1 MWARILGSAA
11 GGGFPQWNC
20 SCRNCDGAR
29 TGDLP
34 VRARTQAALA
44 VSADRRGW
52 FLVNATPDI
61 GAHLARLAGP
71 DAGPDAPARGG
82 AGGGGVRGGGAG
94 RDDRGRSGGG
104 EVRGRAGGG
113 EVRRSPVRAVLLTDA
128 ELDHTAGLLSLR
140 EGDGLTVYATAA
152 ILRAAAP
159 LLAILG
165 AYQPVVRRVLEP
177 GTDTPLDGYL
187 SVRALPTGS
196 PKLPRYAA
204 HLPPDPAGVVGYVF
218 TERGRPGPD
227 GDRRATEPG
236 PDGGAVLVYLP
247 CVPELTP
254 DLVTE
259 LAAADCAL
267 VDGTCWTD
275 DEMTLV
281 GRPEKTSRSMGHAPV
296 TGPGGTLPVLAALP
310 GTRRIYTHLNNTN
323 PLLVEDS
330 APRRAV
336 EAAGVEVAHDGMEF
350 AL

>member
-29 TGDLP
+29 TGTLP

-44 VSADRRGW
+44 VSGDRRNW

-61 GAHLARLAGP
+61 TVQLGRLAAGDEHGRPGP
-71 DAGPDAPARGG
+71 VAGRARTGPGNGG
-82 AGGGGVRGGGAG
+82 AAAG
-94 RDDRGRSGGG
+94 TAGWEPADG
-104 EVRGRAGGG
+104 EP
-113 EVRRSPVRAVLLTDA
+113 RRSPVSAVLLTDA

-152 ILRAAAP
+152 VLRAAAP
-159 LLAILG
+159 LLDILG

-177 GTDTPLDGYL
+177 GVDTPLDGTL
-187 SVRALPTGS
+187 SVRPLPTGS
-196 PKLPRYAA
+196 TKLPRYAA
-204 HLPPDPAGVVGYVF
+204 HLPADPTSVVGYRF
-218 TERGRPGPD
+218 TERTGTHRPGA
-227 GDRRATEPG
+227 GDPAAGTPEG
-236 PDGGAVLVYLP
+236 PAVLVYLP

-254 DLVTE
+254 ALVGE
-259 LAAADCAL
+259 LASARAVL

-275 DEMTLV
+275 DEMALV

-296 TGPGGTLPVLAALP
+296 TGPGGTLPVLAALSGP
-310 GTRRIYTHLNNTN
+310 DGRAPRRIYTHLNNTN

-336 EAAGVEVAHDGMEF
+336 AAAGVEVAHDGME
-350 AL
+350 LRT